1 MGNDLTPFEKD
12 MLKVINFKHN
22 TKFNHKHLM
31 EWNTS
36 KEEIEKNLKEN
47 EEIFEARGVYLAIKV
62 K

>member
-1 MGNDLTPFEKD
+1 MGNDLTPLEKD

-22 TKFNHKHLM
+22 TKYNHNHLM

-36 KEEIEKNLKEN
+36 KEVIEDNLKDD
-47 EEIFEARGVYLAIKV
+47 EEIFEARGMYLAIKT